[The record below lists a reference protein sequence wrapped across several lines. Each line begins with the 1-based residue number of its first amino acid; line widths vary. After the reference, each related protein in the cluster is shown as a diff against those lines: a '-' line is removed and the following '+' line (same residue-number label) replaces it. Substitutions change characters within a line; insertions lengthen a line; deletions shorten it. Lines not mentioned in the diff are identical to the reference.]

1 MNAVIT
7 KVEGI
12 LKAPYSTENYLAFL
26 QELFEGM
33 QIKSPDVLF
42 NRTGTFTSYIEGHR
56 DVGKYTDP
64 DGKKLILLA
73 VQLKKA
79 NYVENS
85 RNMQRAYAKRLIE
98 NAGADAAI
106 VAFYMEDD
114 PKWRLSFVRLGYEM
128 KFEHGRLKTQ
138 ENLTP
143 ARRYSFLVGQDEP
156 CHTAIERFGRYL
168 DGTVDRPTLD
178 DLEEAFS
185 VEAVTNEFFS
195 QYCDKFMQ
203 LRNFLEQSEDFKIE
217 AEAHNFT
224 SEQFAKKLMGQ
235 IVFLY
240 FLQKKGWLGVN
251 ALPDAM
257 DAAEFKRASFRR
269 GSRSREVL
277 PKVYFLGEDGL
288 YHLQATAV
296 RQLSAEDDLILS
308 ESVKGKPWGTGP
320 RNFMRRLF
328 QDCTRK
334 GKNFY
339 DDYLEPLFYDALNV
353 NRRNQNF
360 YDATLHCRIPFLSG
374 GLFEPLAGYNWQYNR
389 FNIPNE
395 LFSNRRNDGD
405 READGILD
413 VFDRYN
419 FTMSEDEPLE
429 REVAIDPEMLGKV
442 FENLLDVSERKGK
455 GAFYTPREIVHY
467 MCQESL
473 INYLTRTLNVSE
485 AAIRDFILMG
495 DFMSSEDTSPT
506 KRRQNGG
513 MYISEELFVVRDEP
527 DNKVTVL
534 VNRLGEMDD
543 ALRTIR
549 VVDPAVGSGAFPLGM
564 LNEIVKARTTITN
577 YICIPMDYATR
588 RTIHLADR
596 STHRLKLDAI
606 RDSIFAADIEPSA
619 VDIARLRLWLSLV
632 IDDELVDDPIY
643 GHIDPLPLP
652 NLECNIVCGN
662 SLLDELDGIKLINQ
676 SKLLGTEQR
685 GAQIDFL
692 EDSFNATVRKL
703 IEKQQELFSCEDTD
717 KKQQL
722 LEQIESL
729 RDAIIRQQLQGAS
742 PETMAHYE
750 EARAAAS
757 KPYVLWQLEFARVFC
772 EKGGFDVCMGNPPYI
787 QLQKT
792 INEETGEKLG
802 DQYEGLGFESFTKT
816 GDIYC
821 LFYEKGLRLLHDG
834 GVLSF
839 ITSNKWMR
847 AGYGEKLRSLFAEK
861 TNPLALIDFA
871 GHKIFES
878 ATVDVNIL
886 TFTKEPNC
894 GKTEACIIK
903 EKCTGYLSVYVRQH
917 GVCMA
922 LNHSNAWIIYSH
934 VEAEIKRKIESVGTP
949 LREWGISIN
958 FGIKTGYNDAF
969 IITTVQRDAL
979 VAEDPK
985 SADIIRPILRGRD
998 IQRFGYTYANL
1009 WLINVHNGVKEQGIP
1024 PIDIS
1029 DYPAIKAHLDQFYEK
1044 LVKRADKG
1052 ATPYNLRNCAYL
1064 NDFCKPKII
1073 WKRIGSKIRFSY
1085 DSSGILCLDS
1095 TCFATG
1101 EDVAYLVAVLN
1112 SMMGNYLLKESP
1124 KTGTGDLIISVQAL
1138 EPVRIPK
1145 LSTEEQKPYEE
1156 LLMRILERITCGDD
1170 YTVLEQE
1177 LDKLVFD
1184 AYGLTEEEREYVSN
1198 YVSGS
1203 YR

>member
-42 NRTGTFTSYIEGHR
+42 NRTGTFASYIEGHR

-64 DGKKLILLA
+64 DGRKLILLA

-85 RNMQRAYAKRLIE
+85 RSVQRAYAKRLIE

-114 PKWRLSFVRLGYEM
+114 PKWRLSFVRLDYEM
-128 KFEHGRLKTQ
+128 KFEHGRIKTQ
-138 ENLTP
+138 ENMTP
-143 ARRYSFLVGQDEP
+143 ARRYSYLVGLDEP

-185 VEAVTNEFFS
+185 VEAVTNEFFR

-203 LRNFLEQSEDFKIE
+203 LRNYLEQSEDFRIE

-251 ALPDAM
+251 ALPDTM

-269 GSRSREVL
+269 GGRSREVL
-277 PKVYFLGEDGL
+277 PKVYLLGDDGL
-288 YHLQATAV
+288 YHLQGAAV

-328 QDCTRK
+328 QECERK
-334 GKNFY
+334 GANFY
-339 DDYLEPLFYDALNV
+339 DDYLEPLFYNALNV

-374 GLFEPLAGYNWQYNR
+374 GLFEPLAGYDWKYNR

-442 FENLLDVSERKGK
+442 FENLLDVSDRKAK

-485 AAIRDFILMG
+485 TAIRDFILMG
-495 DFMSSEDTSPT
+495 DFMSAEDTSPT

-543 ALRTIR
+543 ALRNVR

-564 LNEIVKARTTITN
+564 LNEIVKARSTITN
-577 YICIPMDYATR
+577 YICIPLDYATR

-596 STHRLKLDAI
+596 STHRLKLEAI

-676 SKLLGTEQR
+676 SKLLGTEQL

-692 EDSFNATVRKL
+692 EDSFNATVRRL
-703 IEKQQELFSCEDTD
+703 IEKQQELFNCDDTE

-729 RDAIIRQQLQGAS
+729 RDAIIRIQLVGAG
-742 PETMAHYE
+742 PETIAHYE
-750 EARAAAS
+750 AARSEAS
-757 KPYVLWQLEFARVFC
+757 KPYVLWQLEFARVFR
-772 EKGGFDVCMGNPPYI
+772 EKAGFDICIGNPPYVNVEKMVGRETIFRNYETCVGRTDLYIAFLELAAKKLTARNGLFSFIIPHAYTNQNYGEPSRRMIIEKYDI
-787 QLQKT
+787 QEIVDTSDYLVFNTAMVKNVIVLVGNTSNSHKT
-792 INEETGEKLG
+792 IIRRVSSAEEFRSHAFRTSIV
-802 DQYEGLGFESFTKT
+802 DQVIFSEVPN
-816 GDIYC
+816 YC
-821 LFYEKGLRLLHDG
+821 LKTNGFVNLLPIKKHIDSMSIRLSDICLIAYGARINNKTDKKKPKDFY
-834 GVLSF
+834 
-839 ITSNKWMR
+839 ITSQHIE
-847 AGYGEKLRSLFAEK
+847 GYKPFIEGRNITRYHHTQNGWLNYCPTEHYNPMFPELFE
-861 TNPLALIDFA
+861 N
-871 GHKIFES
+871 E
-878 ATVDVNIL
+878 
-886 TFTKEPNC
+886 
-894 GKTEACIIK
+894 
-903 EKCTGYLSVYVRQH
+903 
-917 GVCMA
+917 
-922 LNHSNAWIIYSH
+922 
-934 VEAEIKRKIESVGTP
+934 
-949 LREWGISIN
+949 
-958 FGIKTGYNDAF
+958 
-969 IITTVQRDAL
+969 
-979 VAEDPK
+979 
-985 SADIIRPILRGRD
+985 
-998 IQRFGYTYANL
+998 
-1009 WLINVHNGVKEQGIP
+1009 
-1024 PIDIS
+1024 
-1029 DYPAIKAHLDQFYEK
+1029 
-1044 LVKRADKG
+1044 
-1052 ATPYNLRNCAYL
+1052 
-1064 NDFCKPKII
+1064 KII
-1073 WKRIGSKIRFSY
+1073 FIRVVSERLRFSY
-1085 DSSGILCLDS
+1085 DNEGLYNSH
-1095 TCFATG
+1095 T
-1101 EDVAYLVAVLN
+1101 VLN
-1112 SMMGNYLLKESP
+1112 C
-1124 KTGTGDLIISVQAL
+1124 
-1138 EPVRIPK
+1138 VR
-1145 LSTEEQKPYEE
+1145 
-1156 LLMRILERITCGDD
+1156 
-1170 YTVLEQE
+1170 
-1177 LDKLVFD
+1177 LDKLKGATHSTARKAIAGANLAVAERYNMKFLLAILNSRLINWYFMNFVSDGLNFYPDNAKGLPIVDLSIVD
-1184 AYGLTEEEREYVSN
+1184 ADQERVCALVDVLIQQTQGGQTAEEAEREIDMIVYHLYGLDEAEISVIEEYYKES
-1198 YVSGS
+1198 
-1203 YR
+1203 

>member
-12 LKAPYSTENYLAFL
+12 LKASYSTENYLAFL
-26 QELFEGM
+26 QELFDGM

-42 NRTGTFTSYIEGHR
+42 DRTGTFASYIEGHR

-85 RNMQRAYAKRLIE
+85 RGMQRAYAKRLIE

-114 PKWRLSFVRLGYEM
+114 TKWRLSFVRLDYEM
-128 KFEHGRLKTQ
+128 KFEHGRIKTQ

-143 ARRYSFLVGQDEP
+143 ARRYSYLVGQDEP

-195 QYCDKFMQ
+195 QYCEKFLQ
-203 LRNFLEQSEDFKIE
+203 LRNFLEQSEDFRIE

-251 ALPDAM
+251 ALPDTM
-257 DAAEFKRASFRR
+257 DAGEFKRASFRR
-269 GSRSREVL
+269 GGKSREVL
-277 PKVYFLGEDGL
+277 PKVYMLGEDGL
-288 YHLQATAV
+288 YHLQGAAV

-328 QDCTRK
+328 QDCERK

-360 YDATLHCRIPFLSG
+360 YDAALHCRIPFLSG

-473 INYLTRTLNVSE
+473 INYLTRTMNVSE
-485 AAIRDFILMG
+485 TAIRDFILVG
-495 DFMSSEDTSPT
+495 DFMSAEDTSPA

-543 ALRTIR
+543 ALRNIR
-549 VVDPAVGSGAFPLGM
+549 VVEKTLPTLIQT
-564 LNEIVKARTTITN
+564 NETIK
-577 YICIPMDYATR
+577 
-588 RTIHLADR
+588 
-596 STHRLKLDAI
+596 ST
-606 RDSIFAADIEPSA
+606 
-619 VDIARLRLWLSLV
+619 
-632 IDDELVDDPIY
+632 
-643 GHIDPLPLP
+643 
-652 NLECNIVCGN
+652 
-662 SLLDELDGIKLINQ
+662 
-676 SKLLGTEQR
+676 
-685 GAQIDFL
+685 QIDAF
-692 EDSFNATVRKL
+692 
-703 IEKQQELFSCEDTD
+703 
-717 KKQQL
+717 
-722 LEQIESL
+722 
-729 RDAIIRQQLQGAS
+729 
-742 PETMAHYE
+742 
-750 EARAAAS
+750 
-757 KPYVLWQLEFARVFC
+757 
-772 EKGGFDVCMGNPPYI
+772 
-787 QLQKT
+787 
-792 INEETGEKLG
+792 
-802 DQYEGLGFESFTKT
+802 FES
-816 GDIYC
+816 
-821 LFYEKGLRLLHDG
+821 
-834 GVLSF
+834 
-839 ITSNKWMR
+839 
-847 AGYGEKLRSLFAEK
+847 
-861 TNPLALIDFA
+861 
-871 GHKIFES
+871 
-878 ATVDVNIL
+878 
-886 TFTKEPNC
+886 
-894 GKTEACIIK
+894 
-903 EKCTGYLSVYVRQH
+903 
-917 GVCMA
+917 
-922 LNHSNAWIIYSH
+922 
-934 VEAEIKRKIESVGTP
+934 
-949 LREWGISIN
+949 
-958 FGIKTGYNDAF
+958 
-969 IITTVQRDAL
+969 
-979 VAEDPK
+979 
-985 SADIIRPILRGRD
+985 
-998 IQRFGYTYANL
+998 
-1009 WLINVHNGVKEQGIP
+1009 
-1024 PIDIS
+1024 
-1029 DYPAIKAHLDQFYEK
+1029 
-1044 LVKRADKG
+1044 
-1052 ATPYNLRNCAYL
+1052 
-1064 NDFCKPKII
+1064 KPKIDAFL
-1073 WKRIGSKIRFSY
+1073 KIDANAQR
-1085 DSSGILCLDS
+1085 
-1095 TCFATG
+1095 
-1101 EDVAYLVAVLN
+1101 
-1112 SMMGNYLLKESP
+1112 
-1124 KTGTGDLIISVQAL
+1124 
-1138 EPVRIPK
+1138 
-1145 LSTEEQKPYEE
+1145 
-1156 LLMRILERITCGDD
+1156 
-1170 YTVLEQE
+1170 QE
-1177 LDKLVFD
+1177 YKM
-1184 AYGLTEEEREYVSN
+1184 AS
-1198 YVSGS
+1198 
-1203 YR
+1203 